1 MCRYKNGNPQKSSR
15 FVCLSCGRI
24 IMEGIQRPKQREKY
38 HIKDLYC
45 VYEDKDVKS
54 VEVRWC
60 DDFDEIKEKIPELK
74 REYNYIER

>member
-1 MCRYKNGNPQKSSR
+1 MCRYKNGNPKKSSK
-15 FVCLSCGRI
+15 FICLSCGRV

-45 VYEDKDVKS
+45 VFEGKDSKS

-60 DDFDEIKEKIPELK
+60 DNINEIRKHLPELR
-74 REYNYIER
+74 REYNM